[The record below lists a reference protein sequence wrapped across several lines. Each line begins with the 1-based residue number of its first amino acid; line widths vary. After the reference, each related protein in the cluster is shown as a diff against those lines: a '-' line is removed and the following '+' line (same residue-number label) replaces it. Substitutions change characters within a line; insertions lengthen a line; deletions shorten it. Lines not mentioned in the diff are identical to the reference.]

1 MIEMVQEKIGIEE
14 VEISKTNNDILWEFC
29 CKGKMDDDSV
39 DGGHCAVKVG
49 LCLFL
54 SCFVF

>member
-1 MIEMVQEKIGIEE
+1 MVQEKIGIEE

-29 CKGKMDDDSV
+29 CKGKIDDNSV